1 MTPVDAHANRMLR
14 SEGVTDAV
22 IDAIAAC
29 GASPRRESF
38 LTLAKSF
45 GFDGFSY
52 IVLGAL
58 SAHPRIVEHWTSS
71 GTAWSAR
78 YAERGYHLVD
88 PRVTLTRNRTVPVA
102 WDKSIGEREPRTCD
116 FLYDAA
122 RHDLRGG
129 IAWSAFDARVGRA
142 VVTWDSKH
150 AEVARG
156 NLAKAGFAETVE
168 VILGPAAASL
178 TALSAQEPFD
188 FIFIDADKA
197 GYPRYLELCLP
208 LARPGTLII
217 ADNMVREGKIIDAG
231 SADAAVQGVRRF
243 NEMISQSKRLTATA
257 IQTVGDKGYDG
268 FVLARVTD

>member
-150 AEVARG
+150 AEVAPVGLRLGTIALLAGIVHEALVVHCNTVARSRG
-156 NLAKAGFAETVE
+156 NPTLTE
-168 VILGPAAASL
+168 VSD
-178 TALSAQEPFD
+178 LSA
-188 FIFIDADKA
+188 
-197 GYPRYLELCLP
+197 
-208 LARPGTLII
+208 LA
-217 ADNMVREGKIIDAG
+217 E
-231 SADAAVQGVRRF
+231 
-243 NEMISQSKRLTATA
+243 
-257 IQTVGDKGYDG
+257 QTVGLAPLVPPPAPDDDDAAAAEGDG
-268 FVLARVTD
+268 RYWRGAPVEGCTRIYR